1 MIAKAKMAPFAGTEL
16 RVWVA
21 DIVKTPAEQRTK
33 RDWGRLGVHH
43 AQAALARV
51 THYIPREQREAYL
64 RSLIAAAAYERD
76 RLSGSRLA
84 WYYRALHTTYDLA
97 LAVEESERGWL
108 GPRIVA

>member
-1 MIAKAKMAPFAGTEL
+1 MIQSARTAFTGTTL

-21 DIVKTPAEQRTK
+21 DIVKTPADERTE

-51 THYIPREQREAYL
+51 THNIGRDQRECYL
-64 RSLIAAAAYERD
+64 RGLIAGAAHER
-76 RLSGSRLA
+76 RRLA
-84 WYYRALHTTYDLA
+84 GTKLARYYRSLHTTYDLA

-108 GPRIVA
+108 GPRAA

>member
-1 MIAKAKMAPFAGTEL
+1 MIPAAKAMPFTGTTL

-21 DIVKTPAEQRTK
+21 DIVKTPQEQRTK

-51 THYIPREQREAYL
+51 THYIPREQREPYL
-64 RSLIAAAAYERD
+64 RGLIAGAAFECR
-76 RLSGSRLA
+76 RLAGSRLS

-108 GPRIVA
+108 GPRVVA